1 MNPDS
6 ANHPG
11 FKAWKLVLKLFLP
24 SWNFFNDF
32 GLVTR
37 LEFCPAPAGSGASV
51 WQPVHPEVTTSDWT
65 RVFFSVRG
73 NRELLEKSLIDRV
86 ATALQDQPAPVDASF
101 GQSASGLILA
111 RIVRARLR
119 TSDLAA
125 VQAFR
130 FRLVTVDA
138 ANHCETLFESA
149 VLPVMEPTR

>member
-119 TSDLAA
+119 AADLAA

-149 VLPVMEPTR
+149 VLPVMEPTP